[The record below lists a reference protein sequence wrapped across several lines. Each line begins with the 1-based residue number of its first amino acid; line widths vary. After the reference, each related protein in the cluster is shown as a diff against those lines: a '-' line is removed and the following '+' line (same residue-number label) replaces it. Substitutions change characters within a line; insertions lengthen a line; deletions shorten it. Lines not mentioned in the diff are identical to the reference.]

1 MLETGR
7 DHGIRQ
13 LIASLFA
20 KGATG
25 KLEVLAGAT
34 AGALFFK
41 DGKLV
46 DARMGHLNGFQAINA
61 VAAMPDAQFRFD
73 PSVVPP
79 LSSSINASERLVLKQ
94 FFGIETVAATRYAPP
109 PSVAELEETTLI
121 TSKAPNVAPANA
133 ETHIPVTGAS
143 SRPRHSWVPYAAAFA
158 LGVLVIAIAAGA
170 VFLRREYRERSAK
183 VAAANAQPV
192 AETSG
197 VARDEA
203 KVSVTQPPAAVRENS
218 APATVIEKLTPA
230 PSDESSPAV
239 PNRRAR
245 ADLRADLT
253 GTWNVVNTVH
263 TTSYKSFQNLQ
274 IGFVVSISQNGTT
287 FTATGRKV
295 SENGLSLPA
304 GSRTPIQ
311 LRGTING
318 DTVEATFFED
328 GAQRRTNGR
337 FVWKINRNGGG
348 LSGTFATTAA
358 RTSGK
363 STAQRE
369 T

>member
-1 MLETGR
+1 LETER
-7 DHGIRQ
+7 EHGILQ
-13 LIASLFA
+13 TIATLFA

-34 AGALFFK
+34 AGTLFFK

-46 DARMGHLNGFQAINA
+46 DARLGHLTGFQAINA
-61 VAAMPDAQFRFD
+61 LAAMPDAHLRFD

-94 FFGIETVAATRYAPP
+94 FFGIETVDATRYAPP
-109 PSVAELEETTLI
+109 ASVAELEETTLI
-121 TSKAPNVAPANA
+121 KRTPAKITAADIAPTNV
-133 ETHIPVTGAS
+133 ETHMPAPILP
-143 SRPRHSWVPYAAAFA
+143 SRPSRSWLPYAAAFA
-158 LGVLVIAIAAGA
+158 LSVLVIAIVAGA

-183 VAAANAQPV
+183 VAAANAQAV
-192 AETSG
+192 
-197 VARDEA
+197 EA
-203 KVSVTQPPAAVRENS
+203 PTTAVEELTPAAVEEP
-218 APATVIEKLTPA
+218 APATASTPA
-230 PSDESSPAV
+230 S
-239 PNRRAR
+239 
-245 ADLRADLT
+245 ADLRPNLN
-253 GTWNVVNTVH
+253 GTWNVVNTVR

-274 IGFVVSISQNGTT
+274 IGFVVSIRQNGST

-295 SENGLSLPA
+295 SENGHSLPA

-328 GAQRRTNGR
+328 GAQRRNNGR
-337 FVWKINRNGGG
+337 FVWKINRNGAA
-348 LSGTFATTAA
+348 LTGTFATTAA
-358 RTSGK
+358 RSSGK

-369 T
+369 I